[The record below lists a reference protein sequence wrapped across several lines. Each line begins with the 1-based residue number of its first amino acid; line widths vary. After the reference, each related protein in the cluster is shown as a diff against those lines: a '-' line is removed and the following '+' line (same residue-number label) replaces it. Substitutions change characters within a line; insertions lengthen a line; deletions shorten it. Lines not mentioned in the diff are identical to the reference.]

1 MEHKPLHGIVV
12 CDFGLHGAGST
23 CGKVLADW
31 GADVIKV
38 EPLWGCPSRG
48 AGAML
53 GLSVEEDNN
62 PHTELVNSGKR
73 SISVDMKS
81 PAGREILDRLVAK
94 SHIFFSNYRLKTLE
108 KFGLDYETL
117 SAKYPRLIWGHLNG
131 YGPEGPLKEAPGF
144 DSASYWSYGGLF
156 LAPEDQYASLG
167 RAPFGGGDV
176 MAGMS
181 LASGLAACL
190 YQQAV
195 TGRGQCVYTSLYAN
209 GCWQNSCTIQ
219 ADAAHPGQPP
229 EQRSNALSCFYRCGD
244 GTWFTV
250 TTMDYAKQGPLYAE
264 MIGRPELADT
274 LANLDAIMPRNAE
287 LTGLIQDFF
296 LQHTWPEA
304 DALLNARD
312 LVHCKVQRPYEVASD
327 PQALENGYVYPV
339 TLRSG
344 ETTMVVSTP
353 VQFGRR
359 REVNHKMAPRVGEHT
374 RQVLDELGYSPE
386 EVEQMLARGWIR
398 QAGEPR

>member
-1 MEHKPLHGIVV
+1 
-12 CDFGLHGAGST
+12 
-23 CGKVLADW
+23 
-31 GADVIKV
+31 
-38 EPLWGCPSRG
+38 
-48 AGAML
+48 
-53 GLSVEEDNN
+53 
-62 PHTELVNSGKR
+62 
-73 SISVDMKS
+73 MKS

-117 SAKYPRLIWGHLNG
+117 SARYPRLIWGHLNG

-156 LAPEDQYASLG
+156 LSPDDRYATLG

-195 TGRGQCVYTSLYAN
+195 TGKGQCVYTSLYAN